1 MAPTPTLVEP
11 LAHADLVILDFDGPV
26 VRLLPDP
33 EHIDLA
39 HAALA
44 VLTQAGVDVPE
55 QIARLTDHGA
65 VLAETG
71 RRWPHLHAGID
82 DLCTQAEVDA
92 ARRQPPQPGAGEL
105 VQAMAAAGVPV
116 CIVTNNAPACVTA
129 FLQRW
134 PWGHLVRSVHG
145 REPARPERL
154 KPNPAMLLDALAVTG
169 VPADR
174 AVMVG
179 DSVSDVHA
187 ARRAQVASVG
197 ITADERRATQLR
209 GAGACLVV
217 PDTAALTGGS
227 G

>member
-1 MAPTPTLVEP
+1 
-11 LAHADLVILDFDGPV
+11 
-26 VRLLPDP
+26 
-33 EHIDLA
+33 
-39 HAALA
+39 
-44 VLTQAGVDVPE
+44 
-55 QIARLTDHGA
+55 
-65 VLAETG
+65 
-71 RRWPHLHAGID
+71 
-82 DLCTQAEVDA
+82 
-92 ARRQPPQPGAGEL
+92 
-105 VQAMAAAGVPV
+105 
-116 CIVTNNAPACVTA
+116 
-129 FLQRW
+129 
-134 PWGHLVRSVHG
+134 
-145 REPARPERL
+145 
-154 KPNPAMLLDALAVTG
+154 MLLDALAVTG